1 MRQNVLASLIHMV
14 AAPVHSGAAV
24 TNGSVGYLIGGVVSI
39 LLMGYL
45 IFTLL
50 HPEKF

>member
-1 MRQNVLASLIHMV
+1 MKTKILASFFPLV
-14 AAPVHSGAAV
+14 AVPVQSGTEV
-24 TNGSVGYLIGGVVSI
+24 ESGSVSYLIGGFVSI